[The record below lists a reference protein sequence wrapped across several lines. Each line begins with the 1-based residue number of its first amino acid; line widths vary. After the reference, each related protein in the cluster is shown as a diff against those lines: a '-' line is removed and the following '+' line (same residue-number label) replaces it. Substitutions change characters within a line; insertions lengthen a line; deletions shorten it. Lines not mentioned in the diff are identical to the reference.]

1 MIGKRG
7 ESIRGT
13 RLLILTI
20 VPAWTCLAL
29 VACSPST
36 PEHGDGLVPVNGTR
50 LFVHREGSGEPAIVI
65 HGGPVLDHSYLQPS
79 LAPLGDELEL
89 VFYDQRLSG
98 RSDGVVDSA
107 SVRLD
112 TYVDDIEALREAL
125 GLGRVH
131 LIAHSW
137 GGLLAMKYATA
148 HPGQLRSLMLL
159 DPMAPTAALWQE
171 EERALAATLLPAD
184 TAGAGALRATEDF
197 AAGEPAALEA
207 VLRLSFRSQF
217 RDRSLSDGLAFH
229 IEEEYLERSRQFG
242 HMMGDLTTFDLMAA
256 LGEVAVPTLILYGQD
271 ELGASIG
278 GDAIAE
284 AIPGAQRVT
293 IPAAG
298 HFPFVEQPEAF
309 LEAVRAFLAR

>member
-1 MIGKRG
+1 M
-7 ESIRGT
+7 
-13 RLLILTI
+13 LIT
-20 VPAWTCLAL
+20 VTTWTCLGLA
-29 VACSPST
+29 ACSPST
-36 PEHGDGLVPVNGTR
+36 PEREDGLVPVNGTR

-65 HGGPVLDHSYLQPS
+65 HGGPLLDHSYLQPY
-79 LAPLGDELEL
+79 LAPLGDDLEL

-112 TYVDDIEALREAL
+112 TYADDIEALREAL

-131 LIAHSW
+131 VIAHSW
-137 GGLLAMKYATA
+137 GGLLAMKYVVAY
-148 HPGQLRSLMLL
+148 PGQLRSLILL

-184 TAGAGALRATEDF
+184 TSGAGALRATEGF

-207 VLRLSFRSQF
+207 VLRHSFRSQF
-217 RDRSLSDGLAFH
+217 RDRSLSEGLAFH
-229 IEEEYLERSRQFG
+229 IEGDDLERSRQFG
-242 HMMGDLTTFDLMAA
+242 LMMGDLTTFDLTAA
-256 LGEVAVPTLILYGQD
+256 LRDVDVPTLILYGQD
-271 ELGASIG
+271 EPGVSIG

-284 AIPGAQRVT
+284 AIPGAERVT

-298 HFPFVEQPEAF
+298 HFPFVEQPVAF

>member
-7 ESIRGT
+7 ESIRGI
-13 RLLILTI
+13 RFLILTL

-36 PEHGDGLVPVNGTR
+36 PQHEDGLVSVNGTR

-65 HGGPVLDHSYLQPS
+65 HGGPVLDHSYLQPY

-107 SVRLD
+107 SVRLN
-112 TYVDDIEALREAL
+112 TFVDDIEALREAL

-148 HPGQLRSLMLL
+148 HPGQLRSLILL

-171 EERALAATLLPAD
+171 EERALGASLLPAD
-184 TAGAGALRATEDF
+184 TAGVGALRATEEF

-207 VLRLSFRSQF
+207 ILRHSFRSQF
-217 RDRSLSDGLAFH
+217 RDRSLSEGLAFH
-229 IEEEYLERSRQFG
+229 IEEDYLERSRQFG
-242 HMMGDLTTFDLMAA
+242 HMMGDLTTFDLLAA
-256 LGEVAVPTLILYGQD
+256 LRDVDVPTLILYGQD
-271 ELGASIG
+271 EPGASIG

-309 LEAVRAFLAR
+309 LEAVRAFLGR